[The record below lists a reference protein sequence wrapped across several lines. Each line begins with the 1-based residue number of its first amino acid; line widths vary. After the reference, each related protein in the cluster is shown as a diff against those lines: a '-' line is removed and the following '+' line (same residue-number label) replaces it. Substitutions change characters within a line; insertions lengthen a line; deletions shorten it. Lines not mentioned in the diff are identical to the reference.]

1 MSEEKNSK
9 QISLWGDSHA
19 NRSVSQVNKKEEMTT
34 DISGQKCL
42 DSLKKSN
49 PSSLLERMCK
59 DLLTSKTAWS
69 SDRCKMTWKVKVSKS
84 NVSLYQ
90 LQASVLGINDSES
103 GLWLTPSTMDISQR
117 SPDAMKKRIEMRK
130 KTGRTSIPP
139 GSLSEQVQT
148 GRPTKDMREVM
159 DMETM
164 KMYPTPRTGG
174 GSRPNG
180 KGGKVLEEEVMIE
193 YGLRERG
200 KTLKQ
205 MYPTPR
211 ASGQEDA
218 ETLIKRKGEKAAAQH
233 NLTAHMQMFPNM
245 KAVEEHL
252 RSKKQSFPTPTS
264 FDSNEITKPRKPHP
278 GGGQKPPLNQ
288 IVQMFPTPSA
298 QEAGEKIVGTLTSK
312 DGSPLKPN
320 ERAYNPKTGKHVQM
334 TLNRT
339 VQMFPTPSAS
349 CHMDVVAPPETVK
362 QNSSG
367 WSVTRVG
374 TGTKFGAKLND
385 VVNKVNQPIEPGG
398 KLNPTFV
405 EFLMGFPENWT
416 KIEQAESKVLETQSS
431 PKWQE
436 SSDSQS
442 KKFYRTPTAMDKG
455 DNSFKYAAKILK
467 GKLNRS
473 QSKQP
478 VQKTLSMDVAMEH
491 LKNNQHLIDAYDEK
505 FKRRPQL
512 PPKETFIKYL
522 RENLNKKKL
531 VEDNIIK
538 KTTIDHWLRSDHC
551 FAYPTVEYWNMIKP
565 YLKEVKFDYQMTF
578 EIESDWE

>member
-1 MSEEKNSK
+1 
-9 QISLWGDSHA
+9 
-19 NRSVSQVNKKEEMTT
+19 
-34 DISGQKCL
+34 
-42 DSLKKSN
+42 
-49 PSSLLERMCK
+49 
-59 DLLTSKTAWS
+59 
-69 SDRCKMTWKVKVSKS
+69 MTWKVKVSKS

-90 LQASVLGINDSES
+90 LQASVLGTKDLES
-103 GLWLTPSTMDISQR
+103 GLWATPNTMDYLPPR
-117 SPDAMKKRIEMRK
+117 SAAGTKKLMEGHRK
-130 KTGRTSIPP
+130 GRTKPSN
-139 GSLSEQVQT
+139 LREQVD
-148 GRPTKDMREVM
+148 P
-159 DMETM
+159 ETM

-288 IVQMFPTPSA
+288 IVQM
-298 QEAGEKIVGTLTSK
+298 
-312 DGSPLKPN
+312 
-320 ERAYNPKTGKHVQM
+320 Y
-334 TLNRT
+334 
-339 VQMFPTPSAS
+339 PTPSAS
-349 CHMDVVAPPETVK
+349 CKMDVVAPPETVK

-385 VVNKVNQPIEPGG
+385 VVNKIYNTPTTNDAKNLTFPKSQTNRTSLIGNMIKEGIPKPGG

-416 KIEQAESKVLETQSS
+416 KIEQAESKVSETQSS
-431 PKWQE
+431 HKWQE
-436 SSDSQS
+436 SSD
-442 KKFYRTPTAMDKG
+442 
-455 DNSFKYAAKILK
+455 
-467 GKLNRS
+467 
-473 QSKQP
+473 
-478 VQKTLSMDVAMEH
+478 
-491 LKNNQHLIDAYDEK
+491 
-505 FKRRPQL
+505 
-512 PPKETFIKYL
+512 
-522 RENLNKKKL
+522 
-531 VEDNIIK
+531 
-538 KTTIDHWLRSDHC
+538 
-551 FAYPTVEYWNMIKP
+551 
-565 YLKEVKFDYQMTF
+565 
-578 EIESDWE
+578 

>member
-1 MSEEKNSK
+1 MSKEENSK
-9 QISLWGDSHA
+9 QTSLWEDSHV
-19 NRSVSQVNKKEEMTT
+19 NRSVLQGNKKGETT
-34 DISGQKCL
+34 TVISGQKCL

-90 LQASVLGINDSES
+90 LQASVLGTKDLES
-103 GLWLTPSTMDISQR
+103 GLWATPNTMDYLPPR
-117 SPDAMKKRIEMRK
+117 SAAGTKKLMEGHRK
-130 KTGRTSIPP
+130 GRTKPSN
-139 GSLSEQVQT
+139 LREQVD
-148 GRPTKDMREVM
+148 P
-159 DMETM
+159 ETM
-164 KMYPTPRTGG
+164 K
-174 GSRPNG
+174 
-180 KGGKVLEEEVMIE
+180 
-193 YGLRERG
+193 
-200 KTLKQ
+200 

-218 ETLIKRKGEKAAAQH
+218 ETLIKRKGEKAASQH
-233 NLTAHMQMFPNM
+233 NLTAHMQMFP
-245 KAVEEHL
+245 
-252 RSKKQSFPTPTS
+252 
-264 FDSNEITKPRKPHP
+264 
-278 GGGQKPPLNQ
+278 
-288 IVQMFPTPSA
+288 
-298 QEAGEKIVGTLTSK
+298 
-312 DGSPLKPN
+312 
-320 ERAYNPKTGKHVQM
+320 
-334 TLNRT
+334 
-339 VQMFPTPSAS
+339 TPSAS
-349 CHMDVVAPPETVK
+349 CQMDVVAPPETVK

-385 VVNKVNQPIEPGG
+385 VVNKIYNTDKNQIPTPTAHDSKNVTFPISQKGKSTVVGNMLKNDIPKPGG

-416 KIEQAESKVLETQSS
+416 KIEQAESKVSETQSS
-431 PKWQE
+431 HKWQE
-436 SSDSQS
+436 SLDSQS

-505 FKRRPQL
+505 FKMRPHL
-512 PPKETFIKYL
+512 PPKDQFLKYL
-522 RENLNKKKL
+522 KENLDKKKL

-565 YLKEVKFDYQMTF
+565 YLKEIKFDYQMTF

>member
-1 MSEEKNSK
+1 MSKEENSK
-9 QISLWGDSHA
+9 QTSLWEDSHA
-19 NRSVSQVNKKEEMTT
+19 NRSVSQVNKKGEMTT

-49 PSSLLERMCK
+49 PSSLLERMSK

-90 LQASVLGINDSES
+90 LQASVLGTKDLES
-103 GLWLTPSTMDISQR
+103 GLWATPNTMDYLPPR
-117 SPDAMKKRIEMRK
+117 SAAGTKKLMEGHRK
-130 KTGRTSIPP
+130 GRTKPSN
-139 GSLSEQVQT
+139 LREQVD
-148 GRPTKDMREVM
+148 P
-159 DMETM
+159 ETM
-164 KMYPTPRTGG
+164 KMYPTP
-174 GSRPNG
+174 
-180 KGGKVLEEEVMIE
+180 
-193 YGLRERG
+193 
-200 KTLKQ
+200 
-205 MYPTPR
+205 
-211 ASGQEDA
+211 
-218 ETLIKRKGEKAAAQH
+218 
-233 NLTAHMQMFPNM
+233 
-245 KAVEEHL
+245 
-252 RSKKQSFPTPTS
+252 
-264 FDSNEITKPRKPHP
+264 
-278 GGGQKPPLNQ
+278 
-288 IVQMFPTPSA
+288 
-298 QEAGEKIVGTLTSK
+298 
-312 DGSPLKPN
+312 
-320 ERAYNPKTGKHVQM
+320 
-334 TLNRT
+334 
-339 VQMFPTPSAS
+339 SAS
-349 CHMDVVAPPETVK
+349 CQMDVVAPPETVK

-416 KIEQAESKVLETQSS
+416 KIEQAESKVSETQSS
-431 PKWQE
+431 HKWQE

-491 LKNNQHLIDAYDEK
+491 LKNNQHLIEAYDEK
-505 FKRRPQL
+505 FKMRPQL
-512 PPKETFIKYL
+512 PPKETFLKYL
-522 RENLNKKKL
+522 RENLDKKKL

-551 FAYPTVEYWNMIKP
+551 FAYPTVQYWNLIKP
-565 YLKEVKFDYQMTF
+565 YLKEIKFDYQMTF

>member
-1 MSEEKNSK
+1 MSKQKNSK
-9 QISLWGDSHA
+9 QTSWSEVFPA
-19 NRSVSQVNKKEEMTT
+19 SRSALQENKKGEMTT

-49 PSSLLERMCK
+49 PSSLLGRMCK

-90 LQASVLGINDSES
+90 LQASVLGTKDLES
-103 GLWLTPSTMDISQR
+103 GLWATPNTMDYLPPR
-117 SPDAMKKRIEMRK
+117 SAAGTKKLMEGHRK
-130 KTGRTSIPP
+130 GRTKPSN
-139 GSLSEQVQT
+139 LREQVD
-148 GRPTKDMREVM
+148 P
-159 DMETM
+159 ETM
-164 KMYPTPRTGG
+164 RMYPTPR
-174 GSRPNG
+174 S
-180 KGGKVLEEEVMIE
+180 
-193 YGLRERG
+193 
-200 KTLKQ
+200 
-205 MYPTPR
+205 
-211 ASGQEDA
+211 SGQEDA

-233 NLTAHMQMFPNM
+233 NLTAN
-245 KAVEEHL
+245 
-252 RSKKQSFPTPTS
+252 
-264 FDSNEITKPRKPHP
+264 
-278 GGGQKPPLNQ
+278 
-288 IVQMFPTPSA
+288 
-298 QEAGEKIVGTLTSK
+298 
-312 DGSPLKPN
+312 
-320 ERAYNPKTGKHVQM
+320 
-334 TLNRT
+334 

-349 CHMDVVAPPETVK
+349 CQMDVVAPPETVK

-416 KIEQAESKVLETQSS
+416 KIEQAESKVSETQSS
-431 PKWQE
+431 HKWQE

-505 FKRRPQL
+505 FKMRPHL
-512 PPKETFIKYL
+512 PPKDQFLKYL
-522 RENLNKKKL
+522 KENLDKKKL
-531 VEDNIIK
+531 IEDNIIK

-551 FAYPTVEYWNMIKP
+551 FAYPTVQYWNMIKP
-565 YLKEVKFDYQMTF
+565 YLKEIKFDYQMTF

>member
-1 MSEEKNSK
+1 MSKEENSK
-9 QISLWGDSHA
+9 QTSLWEDSHV
-19 NRSVSQVNKKEEMTT
+19 NRSVSQENKKGEMTT

-90 LQASVLGINDSES
+90 LQASVLGTKDLES
-103 GLWLTPSTMDISQR
+103 GLWATPNTMDYLPPR
-117 SPDAMKKRIEMRK
+117 SAAGTKKLMEGHRK
-130 KTGRTSIPP
+130 GRTKPSN
-139 GSLSEQVQT
+139 LREQVD
-148 GRPTKDMREVM
+148 PI
-159 DMETM
+159 TM
-164 KMYPTPRTGG
+164 AMY
-174 GSRPNG
+174 
-180 KGGKVLEEEVMIE
+180 
-193 YGLRERG
+193 
-200 KTLKQ
+200 
-205 MYPTPR
+205 
-211 ASGQEDA
+211 
-218 ETLIKRKGEKAAAQH
+218 
-233 NLTAHMQMFPNM
+233 
-245 KAVEEHL
+245 
-252 RSKKQSFPTPTS
+252 
-264 FDSNEITKPRKPHP
+264 
-278 GGGQKPPLNQ
+278 
-288 IVQMFPTPSA
+288 
-298 QEAGEKIVGTLTSK
+298 
-312 DGSPLKPN
+312 
-320 ERAYNPKTGKHVQM
+320 
-334 TLNRT
+334 
-339 VQMFPTPSAS
+339 PTPSAS
-349 CHMDVVAPPETVK
+349 CQMDVVAPPESVK
-362 QNSSG
+362 KNSSG

-416 KIEQAESKVLETQSS
+416 KIEQAESKVSETQSS
-431 PKWQE
+431 HKWQE

-491 LKNNQHLIDAYDEK
+491 LKNNQHLIEAYDEK
-505 FKRRPQL
+505 FKMRPHL
-512 PPKETFIKYL
+512 PPKESFLKYL
-522 RENLNKKKL
+522 RENLDKKKL

-551 FAYPTVEYWNMIKP
+551 FAYPTVQYWNLIKP
-565 YLKEVKFDYQMTF
+565 YLKEIKFDYQMTF

>member
-59 DLLTSKTAWS
+59 ELLTSKTAWS

-233 NLTAHMQMFPNM
+233 NLTAHMQMFP
-245 KAVEEHL
+245 
-252 RSKKQSFPTPTS
+252 
-264 FDSNEITKPRKPHP
+264 
-278 GGGQKPPLNQ
+278 
-288 IVQMFPTPSA
+288 TPSA
-298 QEAGEKIVGTLTSK
+298 QEAGEKIVETLTSK
-312 DGSPLKPN
+312 DGSQLKPN

-339 VQMFPTPSAS
+339 VKMFPTPSAS
-349 CHMDVVAPPETVK
+349 CQLDVVAPPETVK

-416 KIEQAESKVLETQSS
+416 KIEQAESKVSETQSS
-431 PKWQE
+431 HKWQE

>member
-9 QISLWGDSHA
+9 QTSLWEDSHA
-19 NRSVSQVNKKEEMTT
+19 NRSVSQVNKKGEMTT

-49 PSSLLERMCK
+49 PSSLLERMCR

-90 LQASVLGINDSES
+90 LQASVLGTKDLES
-103 GLWLTPSTMDISQR
+103 GLWATPNTMDYLPPR
-117 SPDAMKKRIEMRK
+117 SAAGTKKLMEGHRK
-130 KTGRTSIPP
+130 GRTKPSN
-139 GSLSEQVQT
+139 LREQVD
-148 GRPTKDMREVM
+148 P
-159 DMETM
+159 ETM
-164 KMYPTPRTGG
+164 KMYPTPNARDWKD
-174 GSRPNG
+174 SVN
-180 KGGKVLEEEVMIE
+180 KVPPSV
-193 YGLRERG
+193 G
-200 KTLKQ
+200 KTRGHSL
-205 MYPTPR
+205 
-211 ASGQEDA
+211 GQR
-218 ETLIKRKGEKAAAQH
+218 IAADQV
-233 NLTAHMQMFPNM
+233 
-245 KAVEEHL
+245 K
-252 RSKKQSFPTPTS
+252 
-264 FDSNEITKPRKPHP
+264 
-278 GGGQKPPLNQ
+278 
-288 IVQMFPTPSA
+288 
-298 QEAGEKIVGTLTSK
+298 
-312 DGSPLKPN
+312 
-320 ERAYNPKTGKHVQM
+320 
-334 TLNRT
+334 
-339 VQMFPTPSAS
+339 MFPTPSAS
-349 CHMDVVAPPETVK
+349 CQLDVVAPPETVK
-362 QNSSG
+362 KNSSG

-385 VVNKVNQPIEPGG
+385 VINKVNQPIEPGG

-416 KIEQAESKVLETQSS
+416 KIEQAESKVSETQSS
-431 PKWQE
+431 HKWQE

-505 FKRRPQL
+505 FKMRPQL
-512 PPKETFIKYL
+512 PPKETFLKYL
-522 RENLNKKKL
+522 RENLDKKKL
-531 VEDNIIK
+531 IEANIIK

-565 YLKEVKFDYQMTF
+565 YLKEIKFDYQMTF

>member
-1 MSEEKNSK
+1 MSKEKNSK
-9 QISLWGDSHA
+9 QTSLWEDSHA
-19 NRSVSQVNKKEEMTT
+19 NRSVSQVNKKGEMTT

-90 LQASVLGINDSES
+90 LQASVLGTKDLES
-103 GLWLTPSTMDISQR
+103 GLWATPNTMDYLPPR
-117 SPDAMKKRIEMRK
+117 SAAGTKKLMEGHRK
-130 KTGRTSIPP
+130 GRTKPSN
-139 GSLSEQVQT
+139 LREQVD
-148 GRPTKDMREVM
+148 P
-159 DMETM
+159 ETM
-164 KMYPTPRTGG
+164 RMYPTPR
-174 GSRPNG
+174 S
-180 KGGKVLEEEVMIE
+180 
-193 YGLRERG
+193 
-200 KTLKQ
+200 
-205 MYPTPR
+205 
-211 ASGQEDA
+211 SGQEDA
-218 ETLIKRKGEKAAAQH
+218 ETLIKRKGEKAASQH
-233 NLTAHMQMFPNM
+233 NLTAHMQMFP
-245 KAVEEHL
+245 
-252 RSKKQSFPTPTS
+252 
-264 FDSNEITKPRKPHP
+264 
-278 GGGQKPPLNQ
+278 
-288 IVQMFPTPSA
+288 
-298 QEAGEKIVGTLTSK
+298 
-312 DGSPLKPN
+312 
-320 ERAYNPKTGKHVQM
+320 
-334 TLNRT
+334 
-339 VQMFPTPSAS
+339 TPSAS
-349 CHMDVVAPPETVK
+349 CQLDVVAPPETVK
-362 QNSSG
+362 KNSSG

-416 KIEQAESKVLETQSS
+416 KIEQTESKVSETQSS

-505 FKRRPQL
+505 FKMRPQL
-512 PPKETFIKYL
+512 PPKEKFLKYL
-522 RENLNKKKL
+522 RENLDKKKL
-531 VEDNIIK
+531 IEANIIK

-565 YLKEVKFDYQMTF
+565 YLKEIKFDYQMTF

>member
-1 MSEEKNSK
+1 MSKEENSK
-9 QISLWGDSHA
+9 QTSLWEDSHV
-19 NRSVSQVNKKEEMTT
+19 NRSVSQENKKGEMTT

-49 PSSLLERMCK
+49 PSSLLERMSK

-90 LQASVLGINDSES
+90 LQASVLGTKDLES
-103 GLWLTPSTMDISQR
+103 GLWATPNTMDYLPPR
-117 SPDAMKKRIEMRK
+117 SAAGTKKLMEGHRK
-130 KTGRTSIPP
+130 GRTKPSN
-139 GSLSEQVQT
+139 LREQVD
-148 GRPTKDMREVM
+148 P
-159 DMETM
+159 ETM
-164 KMYPTPRTGG
+164 K
-174 GSRPNG
+174 
-180 KGGKVLEEEVMIE
+180 
-193 YGLRERG
+193 
-200 KTLKQ
+200 

-218 ETLIKRKGEKAAAQH
+218 ETLIKRKGEKAASQH
-233 NLTAHMQMFPNM
+233 NLTAHMQMFP
-245 KAVEEHL
+245 
-252 RSKKQSFPTPTS
+252 
-264 FDSNEITKPRKPHP
+264 
-278 GGGQKPPLNQ
+278 
-288 IVQMFPTPSA
+288 
-298 QEAGEKIVGTLTSK
+298 
-312 DGSPLKPN
+312 
-320 ERAYNPKTGKHVQM
+320 
-334 TLNRT
+334 
-339 VQMFPTPSAS
+339 TPSAS
-349 CHMDVVAPPETVK
+349 CQMDVVAPPETVK

-416 KIEQAESKVLETQSS
+416 KIEQAESKVSETQSS
-431 PKWQE
+431 HKWQE

-505 FKRRPQL
+505 FKMRPQL
-512 PPKETFIKYL
+512 PPKETFLKYL
-522 RENLNKKKL
+522 RENLDKKKL

-551 FAYPTVEYWNMIKP
+551 FAYPTVQYWNLIKP
-565 YLKEVKFDYQMTF
+565 YLKEIKFDYQMTF

>member
-1 MSEEKNSK
+1 MSKEENSK
-9 QISLWGDSHA
+9 QTSLWEDSHV
-19 NRSVSQVNKKEEMTT
+19 NRSVSQENKKGETT
-34 DISGQKCL
+34 TVISGQKCL

-49 PSSLLERMCK
+49 PSSLLERMCR

-90 LQASVLGINDSES
+90 LQASVLGTKDLES
-103 GLWLTPSTMDISQR
+103 GLWATPNTMDYLPPR
-117 SPDAMKKRIEMRK
+117 SAAGTKKLMEGHRK
-130 KTGRTSIPP
+130 GRTKPSN
-139 GSLSEQVQT
+139 LREQVD
-148 GRPTKDMREVM
+148 P
-159 DMETM
+159 ETM
-164 KMYPTPRTGG
+164 K
-174 GSRPNG
+174 
-180 KGGKVLEEEVMIE
+180 
-193 YGLRERG
+193 
-200 KTLKQ
+200 

-218 ETLIKRKGEKAAAQH
+218 ETLIKRKGEKAASQH
-233 NLTAHMQMFPNM
+233 NLTAH
-245 KAVEEHL
+245 
-252 RSKKQSFPTPTS
+252 
-264 FDSNEITKPRKPHP
+264 
-278 GGGQKPPLNQ
+278 
-288 IVQMFPTPSA
+288 VQMFPTPSA
-298 QEAGEKIVGTLTSK
+298 NEQQYRLKGNTQASKCLEAMARRGEI
-312 DGSPLKPN
+312 
-320 ERAYNPKTGKHVQM
+320 M
-334 TLNRT
+334 W
-339 VQMFPTPSAS
+339 PTPSAS
-349 CHMDVVAPPETVK
+349 CQLDVVAPPETVK
-362 QNSSG
+362 KNSSG

-385 VVNKVNQPIEPGG
+385 VVNKIYNTDKNQIPTPTAHDSKNVTFPISQKGKSTVVGNMLKNDIPKPGG

-416 KIEQAESKVLETQSS
+416 KIEQAESKVSETQSS
-431 PKWQE
+431 HKWQE

-505 FKRRPQL
+505 FKIRPHL
-512 PPKETFIKYL
+512 PPKESFLKYL
-522 RENLNKKKL
+522 RENLDKKKL

-565 YLKEVKFDYQMTF
+565 YLKEIKFDYQMTF

>member
-1 MSEEKNSK
+1 MSKEENSK
-9 QISLWGDSHA
+9 QTSLWEDSHV
-19 NRSVSQVNKKEEMTT
+19 NRSVSQENKKGEMTT

-49 PSSLLERMCK
+49 PSSLLGRMCK

-90 LQASVLGINDSES
+90 LQASVLGTKGSES

-117 SPDAMKKRIEMRK
+117 SPDAMRKRIEMRK

-164 KMYPTPRTGG
+164 KMYPTPR
-174 GSRPNG
+174 
-180 KGGKVLEEEVMIE
+180 
-193 YGLRERG
+193 
-200 KTLKQ
+200 
-205 MYPTPR
+205 

-233 NLTAHMQMFPNM
+233 NLTAH
-245 KAVEEHL
+245 
-252 RSKKQSFPTPTS
+252 
-264 FDSNEITKPRKPHP
+264 
-278 GGGQKPPLNQ
+278 
-288 IVQMFPTPSA
+288 
-298 QEAGEKIVGTLTSK
+298 
-312 DGSPLKPN
+312 
-320 ERAYNPKTGKHVQM
+320 
-334 TLNRT
+334 

-349 CHMDVVAPPETVK
+349 CQLDVVAPPETVK
-362 QNSSG
+362 KNSSG

-416 KIEQAESKVLETQSS
+416 KIEQAESKVSETQSS

-505 FKRRPQL
+505 FKMRPHL
-512 PPKETFIKYL
+512 PPKDQFLKYL
-522 RENLNKKKL
+522 KENLDKKKL
-531 VEDNIIK
+531 IEDNIIK

-551 FAYPTVEYWNMIKP
+551 FAYPTVQYWNMIKP
-565 YLKEVKFDYQMTF
+565 YLKEIKFDYQMTF

>member
-1 MSEEKNSK
+1 MSKEKNSK
-9 QISLWGDSHA
+9 QTSLWEDSPV
-19 NRSVSQVNKKEEMTT
+19 NRSVSQVNKKGEMTT

-49 PSSLLERMCK
+49 PSSLLGRMCK

-90 LQASVLGINDSES
+90 LQASVLGTKDLES
-103 GLWLTPSTMDISQR
+103 GLWATPNTMDYLPPR
-117 SPDAMKKRIEMRK
+117 SAAGTKKLMEGHRK
-130 KTGRTSIPP
+130 GRTKPSN
-139 GSLSEQVQT
+139 LREQVD
-148 GRPTKDMREVM
+148 P
-159 DMETM
+159 ETM
-164 KMYPTPRTGG
+164 K
-174 GSRPNG
+174 
-180 KGGKVLEEEVMIE
+180 
-193 YGLRERG
+193 
-200 KTLKQ
+200 

-233 NLTAHMQMFPNM
+233 NLTAH
-245 KAVEEHL
+245 
-252 RSKKQSFPTPTS
+252 
-264 FDSNEITKPRKPHP
+264 
-278 GGGQKPPLNQ
+278 
-288 IVQMFPTPSA
+288 
-298 QEAGEKIVGTLTSK
+298 
-312 DGSPLKPN
+312 
-320 ERAYNPKTGKHVQM
+320 
-334 TLNRT
+334 

-349 CHMDVVAPPETVK
+349 CQLDVVAPPETVK
-362 QNSSG
+362 KNSSG

-416 KIEQAESKVLETQSS
+416 KIEQAESKVSETQSS

-455 DNSFKYAAKILK
+455 DNRFKYAAKILK

-505 FKRRPQL
+505 FKMRPQL
-512 PPKETFIKYL
+512 PPKEIFLKYL
-522 RENLNKKKL
+522 RENLDKKKL
-531 VEDNIIK
+531 IEANIIK

-565 YLKEVKFDYQMTF
+565 YLTKIKFDYQMTF

>member
-1 MSEEKNSK
+1 MSKEENSK
-9 QISLWGDSHA
+9 QTSLWEDSHV
-19 NRSVSQVNKKEEMTT
+19 NRSVSQENKKGEMTT

-49 PSSLLERMCK
+49 PSSLLGRMCK

-90 LQASVLGINDSES
+90 LQASVLGTKDLES
-103 GLWLTPSTMDISQR
+103 GLWATPNTMDYLPPR
-117 SPDAMKKRIEMRK
+117 SAAGTKKLMEGHRK
-130 KTGRTSIPP
+130 GRTKPSN
-139 GSLSEQVQT
+139 LREQVD
-148 GRPTKDMREVM
+148 P
-159 DMETM
+159 ETM
-164 KMYPTPRTGG
+164 KMYPTPNARDWKD
-174 GSRPNG
+174 SVN
-180 KGGKVLEEEVMIE
+180 KVPPSV
-193 YGLRERG
+193 G
-200 KTLKQ
+200 KTRGHSLGQ
-205 MYPTPR
+205 RIAADQVRMYPTPR
-211 ASGQEDA
+211 SSGQEDA

-233 NLTAHMQMFPNM
+233 NLTAN
-245 KAVEEHL
+245 
-252 RSKKQSFPTPTS
+252 
-264 FDSNEITKPRKPHP
+264 
-278 GGGQKPPLNQ
+278 
-288 IVQMFPTPSA
+288 
-298 QEAGEKIVGTLTSK
+298 
-312 DGSPLKPN
+312 
-320 ERAYNPKTGKHVQM
+320 
-334 TLNRT
+334 

-349 CHMDVVAPPETVK
+349 CQMDVVAPPETVK
-362 QNSSG
+362 KNSSG

-416 KIEQAESKVLETQSS
+416 KIEQAESKVSETQSS
-431 PKWQE
+431 HKWQE

-505 FKRRPQL
+505 FKMRPHL
-512 PPKETFIKYL
+512 PPKDEFLKYL
-522 RENLNKKKL
+522 KENLDKKKL
-531 VEDNIIK
+531 IEDNIIK

-565 YLKEVKFDYQMTF
+565 YLKEIKFDYQMTF

>member
-1 MSEEKNSK
+1 MSKEKNSK
-9 QISLWGDSHA
+9 QTSLWEDSHA
-19 NRSVSQVNKKEEMTT
+19 NRSVSQVNKKGEMTT

-49 PSSLLERMCK
+49 PNSLLGRMCK

-90 LQASVLGINDSES
+90 LQASVLGTKDLES
-103 GLWLTPSTMDISQR
+103 GLWATPNTMDYLPPR
-117 SPDAMKKRIEMRK
+117 SAAGTKKLMEGHRK
-130 KTGRTSIPP
+130 GRTKPSN
-139 GSLSEQVQT
+139 LREQVD
-148 GRPTKDMREVM
+148 P
-159 DMETM
+159 ETM
-164 KMYPTPRTGG
+164 KMYPTPNARDWKD
-174 GSRPNG
+174 SVN
-180 KGGKVLEEEVMIE
+180 KVPPSV
-193 YGLRERG
+193 G
-200 KTLKQ
+200 KTRGHSLGQ
-205 MYPTPR
+205 RIAADQVRMYPTPR
-211 ASGQEDA
+211 SSGQEDA
-218 ETLIKRKGEKAAAQH
+218 ETLIKRKGEKAASQH
-233 NLTAHMQMFPNM
+233 NLTAHMQMFP
-245 KAVEEHL
+245 
-252 RSKKQSFPTPTS
+252 
-264 FDSNEITKPRKPHP
+264 
-278 GGGQKPPLNQ
+278 
-288 IVQMFPTPSA
+288 
-298 QEAGEKIVGTLTSK
+298 
-312 DGSPLKPN
+312 
-320 ERAYNPKTGKHVQM
+320 
-334 TLNRT
+334 
-339 VQMFPTPSAS
+339 TPSAS
-349 CHMDVVAPPETVK
+349 CQMDVVAPPETVK
-362 QNSSG
+362 KNSSG

-431 PKWQE
+431 HKWQE

-442 KKFYRTPTAMDKG
+442 KKFYPTPRANEPGRTTKGYGRGLAELMEGKEQVEPKKMYRTPTAMDKG

-505 FKRRPQL
+505 FKMRPHL
-512 PPKETFIKYL
+512 PPKDQFLKYL
-522 RENLNKKKL
+522 KENLDKKKL

-565 YLKEVKFDYQMTF
+565 YLKEIKFDYQMTF

>member
-1 MSEEKNSK
+1 MSKEKNSK
-9 QISLWGDSHA
+9 QTSWSEVFRA
-19 NRSVSQVNKKEEMTT
+19 SRSVSQENKKGEMTT

-49 PSSLLERMCK
+49 PSSLLGRMCK

-90 LQASVLGINDSES
+90 LQASVLGTKDLES
-103 GLWLTPSTMDISQR
+103 GLWATPNTMDYLPPR
-117 SPDAMKKRIEMRK
+117 SAAGTKKLMEGHRK
-130 KTGRTSIPP
+130 GRTKPSN
-139 GSLSEQVQT
+139 LREQVD
-148 GRPTKDMREVM
+148 P
-159 DMETM
+159 ETM
-164 KMYPTPRTGG
+164 K
-174 GSRPNG
+174 
-180 KGGKVLEEEVMIE
+180 
-193 YGLRERG
+193 
-200 KTLKQ
+200 

-218 ETLIKRKGEKAAAQH
+218 ETLIKRKGEKAASQH
-233 NLTAHMQMFPNM
+233 NLTAHMQMFP
-245 KAVEEHL
+245 
-252 RSKKQSFPTPTS
+252 
-264 FDSNEITKPRKPHP
+264 
-278 GGGQKPPLNQ
+278 
-288 IVQMFPTPSA
+288 
-298 QEAGEKIVGTLTSK
+298 
-312 DGSPLKPN
+312 
-320 ERAYNPKTGKHVQM
+320 
-334 TLNRT
+334 
-339 VQMFPTPSAS
+339 TPSAS
-349 CHMDVVAPPETVK
+349 CQMDVVAPPETVK

-416 KIEQAESKVLETQSS
+416 KIEQAESKVSETQSS
-431 PKWQE
+431 HKWQE
-436 SSDSQS
+436 SSGSQS

-505 FKRRPQL
+505 FKMRPQL

-565 YLKEVKFDYQMTF
+565 YLKEIKFDYQMTF

>member
-1 MSEEKNSK
+1 MSKEQNSK
-9 QISLWGDSHA
+9 QMSLLEDSPV
-19 NRSVSQVNKKEEMTT
+19 NRSVLQENKKGEMTT

-90 LQASVLGINDSES
+90 LQASVLGTKDLES
-103 GLWLTPSTMDISQR
+103 GLWATPNTMDYLPPR
-117 SPDAMKKRIEMRK
+117 SAAGTKKLMEGHRK
-130 KTGRTSIPP
+130 GRTKPSN
-139 GSLSEQVQT
+139 LREQVD
-148 GRPTKDMREVM
+148 P
-159 DMETM
+159 ETM
-164 KMYPTPRTGG
+164 KMYPTPNARDWKD
-174 GSRPNG
+174 SVN
-180 KGGKVLEEEVMIE
+180 KVPPSV
-193 YGLRERG
+193 G
-200 KTLKQ
+200 KTRGHSLGQ
-205 MYPTPR
+205 RIAADQVRMYPTPR
-211 ASGQEDA
+211 SSGQEDA

-233 NLTAHMQMFPNM
+233 NLTAN
-245 KAVEEHL
+245 
-252 RSKKQSFPTPTS
+252 
-264 FDSNEITKPRKPHP
+264 
-278 GGGQKPPLNQ
+278 
-288 IVQMFPTPSA
+288 
-298 QEAGEKIVGTLTSK
+298 
-312 DGSPLKPN
+312 
-320 ERAYNPKTGKHVQM
+320 
-334 TLNRT
+334 

-349 CHMDVVAPPETVK
+349 CQLDVVAPPETVK
-362 QNSSG
+362 KNSSG

-385 VVNKVNQPIEPGG
+385 VVNKVNQPIKPGG

-416 KIEQAESKVLETQSS
+416 KIEQAESKVSETQSS
-431 PKWQE
+431 HKWQE

-442 KKFYRTPTAMDKG
+442 RKFYPTPRANEPGRTTKGYGRGLAELMEGKEQREPKKFYRTPTAMDKG

-505 FKRRPQL
+505 FKMRPHL
-512 PPKETFIKYL
+512 PPKETFLKYL
-522 RENLNKKKL
+522 KENLDKKKL

-551 FAYPTVEYWNMIKP
+551 FAYPTVQYWNLIKP
-565 YLKEVKFDYQMTF
+565 YLKEIKFDYQMTF